1 MANERRPPR
10 RRGKRKRGFLFGIIT
25 FFFICGAL
33 LLGVSVFFK
42 ISVIKVE
49 GSTRYTPEQVVQA
62 SGIKTGDNLFF
73 VNKFDAT
80 SRIFKYLPYAE
91 TVTMK
96 RDLPNIIVI
105 SIKDA
110 EAVAYIQDGDS
121 RWLMDKSCK
130 LLEKTQDESASG
142 LIPISGASPAQPE
155 AGQKL
160 KLGDSTKQNALFQ
173 LMSEF
178 VSRGMLK
185 DVRKIDL
192 ANPGDIKFY
201 YLGRFNVK
209 LGNSEDIKAKLDLL
223 QTALDSKRITP
234 TATGTIDLSQKKEA
248 HFIAD

>member
-10 RRGKRKRGFLFGIIT
+10 RRGKRKRGPVFGIIT

-49 GSTRYTPEQVVQA
+49 GGTRYPPEQVIQA

-80 SRIFKYLPYAE
+80 SRIFKQLPYAE

-96 RDLPNIIVI
+96 RDLPNIIII

-110 EAVAYIQDGDS
+110 TAVAYIQDGDGS
-121 RWLMDKSCK
+121 WLMDKSCK
-130 LLEKTQDESASG
+130 LLEKAPNGNVSG
-142 LIPISGASPAQPE
+142 LIPISGATLTQPE

-160 KLGDSTKQNALFQ
+160 KLSDNAKQNALFQ

-178 VSRGMLK
+178 SSRGLLK
-185 DVRKIDL
+185 DVKKIDL
-192 ANPGDIKFY
+192 ASGADIRFF

-209 LGNSEDIKAKLDLL
+209 LGNSEDLKGKLELL
-223 QTALDSKRITP
+223 QNALDSQKISQ